1 MATLPKKVLVC
12 TDLTEESEGTA
23 RYASELVKQM
33 GASMMLLYVVPEFFT
48 EADLMELSV
57 PGGREEVFSRLKAK
71 AKKDMAEFASNYCQ
85 SSTCHSIVVAGVP
98 PVEITRVAEREN
110 VDLIVMGCHTRTGLG
125 LVDRTIA
132 RAHCPVLVV
141 K

>member
-23 RYASELVKQM
+23 RYASEFVKHM
-33 GASMMLLYVVPEFFT
+33 GAEMVLLYVVPEFFT
-48 EADLMELSV
+48 EMDVAELSI
-57 PGGREEVFSRLKAK
+57 PGGKEEVFARLKAK
-71 AKKDMAEFASNYCQ
+71 AKKDMAGFASKHCQ
-85 SSTCHSIVVAGVP
+85 GPTCHSIVVTGVP
-98 PVEITRVAEREN
+98 PVEITKVAQQEG

-132 RAHCPVLVV
+132 RADCPVLVV